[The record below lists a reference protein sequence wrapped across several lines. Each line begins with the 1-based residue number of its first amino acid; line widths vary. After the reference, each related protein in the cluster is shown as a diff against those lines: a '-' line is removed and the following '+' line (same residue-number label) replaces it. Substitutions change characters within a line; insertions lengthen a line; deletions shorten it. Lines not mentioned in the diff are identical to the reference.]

1 MRVADKG
8 WIKLHRSIVDH
19 WVFQRGSK
27 GYEMEHYWLD
37 LLLMVNHKKGKIQY
51 YKDVVTIYPGQTRTS
66 QRKLAARWGID
77 TKTVK
82 KVLDTFQ
89 NEGMITYENRYNGTL
104 ITIVNY
110 LVYQGLSGQNGSTVS
125 YTDSYTDSY
134 TEGATVSHTDSLLTR
149 MNKNELKNDKEP
161 KNTASPFKDPWGRE
175 LE

>member
-1 MRVADKG
+1 MADKG
-8 WIKLHRSIVDH
+8 WIKLHRSIIDH

-27 GYEMEHYWLD
+27 GYEMEHYWID

-110 LVYQGLSGQNGSTVS
+110 GVYQGLSGQNGSAVS

-134 TEGATVSHTDSLLTR
+134 TEGTTVSHTNSLLTR
-149 MNKNELKNDKEP
+149 MNKNDIKNDLRIKE
-161 KNTASPFKDPWGRE
+161 TAPRRIDSGGFE
-175 LE
+175 IEE

>member
-27 GYEMEHYWLD
+27 GYEMEHYWID

-110 LVYQGLSGQNGSTVS
+110 GIYQGLSWPNGSTVS